1 MRGLGN
7 MIGILAVA
15 LIALVIYKFY
25 FAQSIQIGGS
35 TGATPTQTV
44 NTVGVQN
51 DLLAIAQAERLYQA
65 QHGSYGTFDDLVSSG
80 AMSMQKSGRDGYT
93 YSVETSADG
102 FRAIAQCPTAASPGC
117 KSYAVDNSMQV
128 QPIP

>member
-1 MRGLGN
+1 MRGLGSI
-7 MIGILAVA
+7 IGILGVA
-15 LIALVIYKFY
+15 LIALVIYKY
-25 FAQSIQIGGS
+25 YLAPSVQVNG

-44 NTVGVQN
+44 DTVGVQN

-65 QHGSYGTFDDLVSSG
+65 QHGSYGTFEDLVSSG
-80 AMSMQKSGRDGYT
+80 AVSMQKSGRDGYI
-93 YSVETSADG
+93 YSVETSAND
-102 FRAIAQCPTAASPGC
+102 FRAIAQCPTAASSGC

>member
-25 FAQSIQIGGS
+25 FAQSVQVGGAN
-35 TGATPTQTV
+35 GATPTQTV

>member
-1 MRGLGN
+1 MRGLGSI
-7 MIGILAVA
+7 IGILGVA
-15 LIALVIYKFY
+15 LIALVIYKY
-25 FAQSIQIGGS
+25 YLAPSVQVNG

-44 NTVGVQN
+44 DTVGVQN

-65 QHGSYGTFDDLVSSG
+65 QHGSYGTFEDLVSSG
-80 AMSMQKSGRDGYT
+80 AVSMQKSGRDGYI
-93 YSVETSADG
+93 YSVETSAND